1 MEKNSQPVRAAYE
14 PPRVSLVRVDP
25 VRELMS
31 FCGKVTA
38 GQSAECAAS
47 QAGS

>member
-1 MEKNSQPVRAAYE
+1 MEKTSQAVRSKYE

-31 FCGKVTA
+31 ACVKA
-38 GQSAECAAS
+38 SGQSLDCDQSAS
-47 QAGS
+47 GS